1 MASDPLAAVQQ
12 LQSVVTTLA
21 PSLHPQV
28 LPKGV
33 EYGLD
38 LILSLC
44 KTEEQRQ
51 TLLALVRSQKP
62 KGDNAS
68 KPQVDEENTDE
79 EEEDG
84 DYLEPQVV
92 GIFDVKNRVFAVQKV
107 QWMPEREAV
116 VHEFARF
123 IELQLENPIAAKQVV
138 QHFLEV
144 NGHKPEEVTLAQQC
158 FSAAFALQTLLR
170 AFPRLP
176 IAVGNKVIEIDED
189 TDVAEVFAPLFV
201 TGKTKKIKNKKAK
214 STQKQEAAKGKAKQQ
229 KSKKRKST

>member
-1 MASDPLAAVQQ
+1 MASNPLAAVRQ
-12 LQSVVTTLA
+12 LQSVVVTLA
-21 PSLHPQV
+21 PSLRPQV

-51 TLLALVRSQKP
+51 TLMAQVRS
-62 KGDNAS
+62 S
-68 KPQVDEENTDE
+68 KPNDGKTPKTQHDEGDTDE
-79 EEEDG
+79 GEEDG

-92 GIFDVKNRVFAVQKV
+92 GTFDVENRFFVVQKL
-107 QWMPEREAV
+107 QWMHERDAV

-138 QHFLEV
+138 QHFLKV
-144 NGHKPEEVTLAQQC
+144 NGYKSEEATLAQQC

-170 AFPRLP
+170 
-176 IAVGNKVIEIDED
+176 
-189 TDVAEVFAPLFV
+189 
-201 TGKTKKIKNKKAK
+201 
-214 STQKQEAAKGKAKQQ
+214 
-229 KSKKRKST
+229 

>member
-1 MASDPLAAVQQ
+1 MASDPLVAVQQ

-21 PSLHPQV
+21 PSLRPQV

-51 TLLALVRSQKP
+51 TLLTLVRSSKP
-62 KGDNAS
+62 NGDNTS
-68 KPQVDEENTDE
+68 KTQNDEDTDE
-79 EEEDG
+79 EESE

-92 GIFDVKNRVFAVQKV
+92 GTFDVENRVFAVEKV
-107 QWMPEREAV
+107 QWMHEREAV
-116 VHEFARF
+116 IHEFARF
-123 IELQLENPIAAKQVV
+123 IELQLENPIAAQQVV
-138 QHFLEV
+138 QHFLEI
-144 NGHKPEEVTLAQQC
+144 NGHKKEESTVAQQC

-176 IAVGNKVIEIDED
+176 VAIDGMVIEINED
-189 TDVAEVFAPLFV
+189 TDIAEVFAPLFAS
-201 TGKTKKIKNKKAK
+201 KTKKNNKTKAK
-214 STQKQEAAKGKAKQQ
+214 SAQKQEAAKKVKAKEQ
-229 KSKKRKST
+229 KT